1 MQIGAQLRRTV
12 IRNPVMDTLK
22 LKIEMQIEMKLY
34 FFLSVQQLWQIA
46 TLKRKLGWDTGL
58 LNTFL
63 GNATAKR
70 GSVKKARRGAEKSDE
85 TATRARVSGKR
96 RTFRLKR
103 QPA

>member
-1 MQIGAQLRRTV
+1 M
-12 IRNPVMDTLK
+12 
-22 LKIEMQIEMKLY
+22 
-34 FFLSVQQLWQIA
+34 
-46 TLKRKLGWDTGL
+46 
-58 LNTFL
+58 NTFL